1 MSSEHKVEITKENIN
16 LYLQSVA
23 KEYRKLGG
31 KSMPAEM
38 VLIGGASVLINYG
51 FRGTTRDIDALIHAS
66 SIMKDAIRRVSD
78 QYGLPA
84 DWLNADFM
92 QTDSYTTKLWQY
104 ASYYRTYANVLT
116 VRTVAAEYLIAMK
129 LQSGRR
135 YKHDMSDV
143 LGILEEHRKSGDPI
157 TPERIQKAF
166 ADLYGDSAVLSDY
179 ARTFMEQTM
188 RDGDYAKLYTSISNE
203 EEKAKEENK

>member
-16 LYLQSVA
+16 LYLQAVA

-116 VRTVAAEYLIAMK
+116 VRTVAAE
-129 LQSGRR
+129 
-135 YKHDMSDV
+135 
-143 LGILEEHRKSGDPI
+143 
-157 TPERIQKAF
+157 
-166 ADLYGDSAVLSDY
+166 
-179 ARTFMEQTM
+179 
-188 RDGDYAKLYTSISNE
+188 
-203 EEKAKEENK
+203 